1 MAAAMQRS
9 MAMFRL
15 IWKERLNF
23 KTAKLTAKE
32 SDGLAN
38 AEPPEEGDLSGQF
51 PQQRSQKDAA

>member
-1 MAAAMQRS
+1 MQRS

>member
-1 MAAAMQRS
+1 MQRS

-32 SDGLAN
+32 SRPMVSPMQSHRRKETFPASSPSSVPRRM
-38 AEPPEEGDLSGQF
+38 PP
-51 PQQRSQKDAA
+51 QR